1 MDSTVMTALA
11 AALGSL
17 VGAAASIGT
26 TWISQRRQ
34 SSRATAEWKLRERE
48 SLYKEFITEASRL
61 FGDAMVTSLDR
72 PDQLVALYG
81 ILSRIRLISG
91 DDVLS
96 KAVGCCHRIVGLY
109 RRPNMTAEQIRA
121 AFEANEFDPLKEFS
135 AACRME
141 LLAMSSIM

>member
-1 MDSTVMTALA
+1 MDSTVVTALA

-17 VGAAASIGT
+17 VGATASIGT

-34 SSRATAEWKLRERE
+34 SIRASAEWKLRDHE
-48 SLYKEFITEASRL
+48 SLYKEFIMEASRL
-61 FGDAMVTSLDR
+61 FGDAMVKSLER
-72 PDQLVALYG
+72 PDQLVGLYG

-96 KAVGCCHRIVGLY
+96 KAVGCCHRIVELH
-109 RRPNMTAEQIRA
+109 RRPNMTADQIRA

-135 AACRME
+135 AACRAE
-141 LLAMSSIM
+141 LLAMSSII

>member
-1 MDSTVMTALA
+1 MDSTVVTALA

-17 VGAAASIGT
+17 VGATASIGT

-34 SSRATAEWKLRERE
+34 SIRATAEWKLRERE

-61 FGDAMVTSLDR
+61 FGDAMVNSLDR

-91 DDVLS
+91 DEVLS
-96 KAVGCCHRIVGLY
+96 KAVGCCHRIVELY

-121 AFEANEFDPLKEFS
+121 AFDANEFDPLKEFS
-135 AACRME
+135 DACRVE
-141 LLAMSSIM
+141 LLAMSSNM

>member
-1 MDSTVMTALA
+1 M
-11 AALGSL
+11 
-17 VGAAASIGT
+17 
-26 TWISQRRQ
+26 
-34 SSRATAEWKLRERE
+34 
-48 SLYKEFITEASRL
+48 EASRL
-61 FGDAMVTSLDR
+61 FGDAMVNSLDR

-81 ILSRIRLISG
+81 ILSRIRLLSG

-96 KAVGCCHRIVGLY
+96 KAMSCCHRIVGLY